1 MPRPGVEYIE
11 ACSSA
16 EAYDTFLELGPM
28 LDTDIDT
35 LMKEKLSDHKE
46 IEKGIVSWVSD
57 MSEGNPKII
66 IELCHS
72 IEESKIYEVVDGH
85 FKLKRGRTVH
95 EVKLN
100 SRLRHMVLQ
109 EFSALP
115 LHDQLIAKMA
125 SVYTKEFSED
135 MLMGHVA
142 QHQKD
147 HSDTPIHLKKC
158 IGNLIKTDIFSAV
171 NQPAWMESMSKTG
184 GSQHSQA
191 LEYRSKLMQKAVS
204 ELLLESHMTSVARS
218 VNSITHAR
226 RISAFWLQRAVDHE
240 KDSGMGNTLVAD
252 FLTSVPKYRR
262 ESMDADDLEGLT
274 SGSTSGS
281 LGTMKRNNSDLANLL
296 EDAAGEDDDDDDE
309 ERNSGKSSGGRATL
323 FTEKLLFDT
332 VDMDNERIADEKRK
346 KEEEEEK
353 KEKEEKKKESTVVVE
368 TEEGKD
374 ESFYDDGVDRRGIK
388 RNVNGFEEP
397 HSLEGAELWNID
409 GAEVDLSAKYKLGG
423 QMWYLQS
430 RAVEHSKK
438 GEPIPGIPMND
449 KARDSGRLFGDGSG
463 GDGGGE

>member
-1 MPRPGVEYIE
+1 
-11 ACSSA
+11 
-16 EAYDTFLELGPM
+16 M

-35 LMKEKLSDHKE
+35 LMREKLSDHND
-46 IEKGIVSWVSD
+46 IEKGILSWVSD
-57 MSEGNPKII
+57 MSEGNPSII

-72 IEESKIYEVVDGH
+72 IIESKICEVVDDH
-85 FKLKRGRTVH
+85 FQLKKGRTLH

-125 SVYTKEFSED
+125 SVYTKEFSEE
-135 MLMGHVA
+135 MLTGHVA

-158 IGNLIKTDIFSAV
+158 IGNLIKTDIFSV
-171 NQPAWMESMSKTG
+171 VPQPAWMVNMSTTDA
-184 GSQHSQA
+184 SNQTQA

-204 ELLLESHMTSVARS
+204 ELLLESHVTSVARS
-218 VNSITHAR
+218 VNSIGHAR

-240 KDSGMGNTLVAD
+240 KDSGKQNALVAD

-262 ESMDADDLEGLT
+262 ESMDADDLESASFLGT
-274 SGSTSGS
+274 SGNS
-281 LGTMKRNNSDLANLL
+281 MKRMNSDLANLL
-296 EDAAGEDDDDDDE
+296 EDAAEEDENEAE
-309 ERNSGKSSGGRATL
+309 EKNSGRDSGSRATL
-323 FTEKLLFDT
+323 FTERLLFDT
-332 VDMDNERIADEKRK
+332 VDLDNERIADEKLK
-346 KEEEEEK
+346 KEKEEEK
-353 KEKEEKKKESTVVVE
+353 KEKEAKAKESGVVIE
-368 TEEGKD
+368 TEEGK
-374 ESFYDDGVDRRGIK
+374 EGSFYEDGVDRRGIT

-409 GAEVDLSAKYKLGG
+409 GCEVDLSAKYKLGG

-430 RAVEHSKK
+430 RAVEHSNK

-449 KARDSGRLFGDGSG
+449 KAKDSGRLFGDSG
-463 GDGGGE
+463 